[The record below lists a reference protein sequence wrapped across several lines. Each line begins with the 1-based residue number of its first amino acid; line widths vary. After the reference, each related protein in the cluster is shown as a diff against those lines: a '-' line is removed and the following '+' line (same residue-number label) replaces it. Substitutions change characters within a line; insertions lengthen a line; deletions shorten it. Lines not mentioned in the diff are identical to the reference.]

1 MMSPSTA
8 SRRPP
13 IILAETEA
21 ERLSALALQMEHR
34 SPFAASLL
42 LDEIERAELRPD
54 AEVPAD
60 VVRMRST
67 VVFFDDSHGTTR
79 TVQVVYPTEADVA
92 AGRISVMAP
101 VGAGLIGLAAGQS
114 IRWPDRDGRERSLRI
129 LRVLPPSD

>member
-1 MMSPSTA
+1 MSPSTA
-8 SRRPP
+8 SKRPP
-13 IILAETEA
+13 IILAESEA
-21 ERLSALALQMEHR
+21 ERLSALALQMEDR
-34 SPFAASLL
+34 APFAANLL

-54 AEVPAD
+54 AEVPDD

-79 TVQVVYPTEADVA
+79 TVQLVYPTEADVA

-101 VGAGLIGLAAGQS
+101 VGAGLIGLAAGQN

-129 LRVLPPSD
+129 LRVLPPSA

>member
-101 VGAGLIGLAAGQS
+101 VGAGLIGLAAGQN